1 MAQQTINISTPN
13 SNAGDTIRDSFD
25 KCNDNFTE
33 LYSAPSNNL
42 DEVTTAGNTTTNSIT
57 VGGLIVDT
65 STLFVDSTNN
75 RVGIGTNV
83 PQEHLHIKD
92 STAGDFTTIRIE
104 GFTASAGNP
113 IGSLEFY
120 NTTSAPSAEVAG
132 FVKMETEGG
141 RRSYQMLLGTG
152 NAAAADTKM
161 TIDSSG
167 QVGIGTTSPNAL
179 LDVSSTTNGVLL
191 PRMTT
196 TQVNAISAPNNGLT
210 VYNTTLNTLCFYN
223 GTSWQKVT
231 SANM

>member
-33 LYSAPSNNL
+33 LYASSGSNLN
-42 DEVTTAGNTTTNSIT
+42 EVTTAGNTTTNSIT

-75 RVGIGTNV
+75 RVGIGTTSPSEALSV
-83 PQEHLHIKD
+83 
-92 STAGDFTTIRIE
+92 S
-104 GFTASAGNP
+104 GNMTVS
-113 IGSLEFY
+113 GSSFLD
-120 NTTSAPSAEVAG
+120 G
-132 FVKMETEGG
+132 FV
-141 RRSYQMLLGTG
+141 
-152 NAAAADTKM
+152 
-161 TIDSSG
+161 TIDHNLNIQASGVIQMGGTEVISATRVIRASSG
-167 QVGIGTTSPNAL
+167 LFSDKVGIGTTSPSTNAF
-179 LDVSSTTNGVLL
+179 LDVTSTTKGVLL

-196 TQVNAISAPNNGLT
+196 TQVNAISSPENGLT